1 MVAVREGAGEGAG
14 EGERAGE
21 GADGESGLWRVIR

>member
-1 MVAVREGAGEGAG
+1 LVAVREGAGEGAG